1 MILKTRNLH
10 SIESYDE
17 CTILTERY
25 SDGNATFDS
34 PYRIS

>member
-10 SIESYDE
+10 SMYE